1 MQMLHVDDNVTAV
14 TVKAH
19 AKKIT
24 QTCNTPQ
31 KLYTATGQLQCYSG
45 EMRKNSRVTMMKK
58 LHSRIETWTARV
70 SQNSPFDQ
78 YTNIRTIISKM
89 PVLQATG
96 PPLLMANLSHL
107 VQ

>member
-1 MQMLHVDDNVTAV
+1 VYYVDSVSDALLITYQRCKLTQILHVDDNVTAV

-58 LHSRIETWTARV
+58 TPQSHRNMDSTSFTEFT
-70 SQNSPFDQ
+70 
-78 YTNIRTIISKM
+78 IRSIY
-89 PVLQATG
+89 
-96 PPLLMANLSHL
+96 
-107 VQ
+107 